1 MTMAMRFIKP
11 KLIKPLVIAAGMTT
25 LAVPVTAHADDASF
39 LSQLNQAGIQFP
51 DPSAAISAAREVCA
65 YIADGHSA
73 AQTAR
78 GVKNANPE
86 LSLTHASHFVT
97 IAREAY
103 CNQPIVPAGSAGE
116 NRTVGDGAQP

>member
-1 MTMAMRFIKP
+1 MTMKF
-11 KLIKPLVIAAGMTT
+11 LKPLLLAAGMTA

-39 LSQLNQAGIQFP
+39 FNQLNQAGIQFP

-65 YIADGHSA
+65 YIADGHTA

-86 LSLTHASHFVT
+86 LSLTHAGHFVT

-103 CNQPIVPAGSAGE
+103 CNQPITSASE
-116 NRTVGDGAQP
+116 NRPVGDGAQQ